1 MPNDPKEV
9 EAALNQQNQRAR
21 EYIQDLWGQAIT
33 ARNDYAKFLE
43 VIGGVSFTFAGA
55 ILALTSSAK
64 IHVTLMLISTALLI
78 ASGIFALIT
87 RTKIFK
93 TDFSEANAQ
102 LEKIVPILTDFE
114 DKCFAVIGYFIQGLD
129 APQQAKDARSAA
141 YKRVEDFFNNEKV
154 TKHIKDLINTTNWA
168 IALFIAA
175 ISFAFLAFIVP
186 IVLESFQINNV
197 FAGSGSIIVIEQ
209 AILSK

>member
-9 EAALNQQNQRAR
+9 EVALNQQNQRAR

-102 LEKIVPILTDFE
+102 LEKIVPILTNFE
-114 DKCFAVIGYFIQGLD
+114 EKYFAVIGYYIQGLD
-129 APQQAKDARSAA
+129 APQQVKDARSTA

-154 TKHIKDLINTTNWA
+154 TKHIKDLINTTNWV

-186 IVLESFQINNV
+186 IVLESFHINNV